1 MIEFF
6 AMPHESSTTTETRW
20 TPQAI
25 ALWVLLGL
33 LLTLLAVSIAY
44 REYCEPLFIH
54 TTYYCLLAMVLC
66 WAGTYLHAARD
77 LHKADVVEWIKENK
91 AGIILALI
99 VTTITALAVHPA
111 LRVLA
116 DETNLLGTSK
126 NFFFKKAATFTVT
139 GKYYYDNY
147 WDGGVVIDRR
157 PALFPFLVSLIHVLR
172 GYSYSN
178 VFLFNLL
185 MLPPFVLVAY
195 RLAKSQGSEAF
206 GLVAALLVVAHPI
219 TLISLRSGGFDFLA
233 AVFSLLIIKAFLDHC
248 HAPSPERLAILWMN
262 LCMFTE
268 IRYETGLF
276 LPPVVA
282 LLLIFRLAKWSH
294 IRPYR
299 FIYALSPAFLLPRIW
314 QAILRGNVPEQDPGA
329 VTFGFTNFVQN
340 TRDYFQAIFTP
351 FDFRLPHSA
360 VVIALGVV
368 GCILWLHKLDRR
380 LLSREWQSPHLKFGA
395 MLCGWMILQFV
406 IVFSYIWGRAQ
417 HPAASRLLISIDT
430 FFAFPAAWTLVA
442 MLKRLRPFTAPLI
455 AAGVFAIYLPVASEY
470 RILNELT
477 LTREAS
483 TGWRFFESLHEKRI
497 LIVTERPGVYTVM
510 EYGAVDFESA
520 KNDPS
525 LLEAFKRHLFYDIYL
540 VQQIDLATTKPMP
553 QYDIWPDRERMP
565 MLEFQNDGNATVRI
579 SRLVH

>member
-1 MIEFF
+1 
-6 AMPHESSTTTETRW
+6 
-20 TPQAI
+20 
-25 ALWVLLGL
+25 
-33 LLTLLAVSIAY
+33 
-44 REYCEPLFIH
+44 
-54 TTYYCLLAMVLC
+54 
-66 WAGTYLHAARD
+66 
-77 LHKADVVEWIKENK
+77 
-91 AGIILALI
+91 
-99 VTTITALAVHPA
+99 
-111 LRVLA
+111 
-116 DETNLLGTSK
+116 
-126 NFFFKKAATFTVT
+126 
-139 GKYYYDNY
+139 
-147 WDGGVVIDRR
+147 
-157 PALFPFLVSLIHVLR
+157 
-172 GYSYSN
+172 
-178 VFLFNLL
+178 
-185 MLPPFVLVAY
+185 
-195 RLAKSQGSEAF
+195 
-206 GLVAALLVVAHPI
+206 
-219 TLISLRSGGFDFLA
+219 
-233 AVFSLLIIKAFLDHC
+233 
-248 HAPSPERLAILWMN
+248 
-262 LCMFTE
+262 MFTE

-276 LPPVVA
+276 LPHVVA

-340 TRDYFQAIFTP
+340 TRDYLQPILTP
-351 FDFRLPHSA
+351 FDSRLPHSA
-360 VVIALGVV
+360 VVIALGIV
-368 GCILWLHKLDRR
+368 GSILWLHKLDRR
-380 LLSREWQSPHLKFGA
+380 LLSRDWQSPHLKFGA